1 MIFTILDTLQSKIS
15 DHENIYSVNPLYL
28 IIGEVDR
35 HIEEKN
41 ERKYWVFDSTDE
53 NRELLEKYKK
63 FWNGI
68 KNEIK
73 TVNGGKEGEY
83 GNDFMN
89 IKFNTDDNLLLNKL
103 LKLRMLTI
111 IVRSAFEED
120 GKFYPQVYLDACLY
134 EL

>member
-1 MIFTILDTLQSKIS
+1 M
-15 DHENIYSVNPLYL
+15 YL

-41 ERKYWVFDSTDE
+41 LSKYWVFDTTDE
-53 NRELLEKYKK
+53 NRELLEKYTK

-83 GNDFMN
+83 GKDFMN